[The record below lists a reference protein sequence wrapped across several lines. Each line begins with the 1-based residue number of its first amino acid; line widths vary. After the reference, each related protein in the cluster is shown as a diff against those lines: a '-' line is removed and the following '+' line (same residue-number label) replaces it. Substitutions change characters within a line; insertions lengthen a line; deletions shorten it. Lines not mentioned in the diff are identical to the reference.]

1 MILSDHTR
9 QSGSASTRLSGSSAQ
24 AFGVVGWS
32 GAGKTTLIEQLLPSL
47 RAMGLR
53 ISVIKHAH
61 HGFDIDRPGK
71 DSWRHREAGAAE
83 VMLVSDQRWVLMHEL
98 RAAEQPGAQRVV
110 EPALPSLLARLAP
123 CDLVLVEGYK
133 HEHLPK
139 LEVYR
144 AELGKPPLYLQ
155 DPDIVAIATDA
166 LAPSTAEESIAQSIQ
181 RFALDDIAAIAALIA
196 QYCVSI
202 SK

>member
-98 RAAEQPGAQRVV
+98 RAAEQSGAQRVV

-166 LAPSTAEESIAQSIQ
+166 LAPSTAQKSIPQSIQ

>member
-9 QSGSASTRLSGSSAQ
+9 QSGSASTRLSGSIAQ

-98 RAAEQPGAQRVV
+98 RAAEQSGAQRVV

-144 AELGKPPLYLQ
+144 AELGKPPLYSQ

-166 LAPSTAEESIAQSIQ
+166 LAPSTAQEAIPQSIQ